1 MPNRYI
7 REGINDSRRIN
18 SLSWQGEVFYR
29 RLMLAVDDFGRIE
42 ADAELL
48 RCELFKR
55 QLAKVSEDDVE
66 RLLAECQSADTLFLY
81 QCVGKRFL
89 VMNKWEQGRA
99 KNSKYPPPP
108 EDVCKSIHM
117 FTSVNGC
124 LHMHL
129 TPTPTPTPTP
139 GQTPT
144 RGVQPP
150 ASRTAHEEIKLEK
163 ELVRVG
169 DELAKL
175 GPLKDHE
182 KTSKNYARILEL
194 RPRRDE
200 LRTILGVVA

>member
-1 MPNRYI
+1 
-7 REGINDSRRIN
+7 
-18 SLSWQGEVFYR
+18 
-29 RLMLAVDDFGRIE
+29 
-42 ADAELL
+42 
-48 RCELFKR
+48 
-55 QLAKVSEDDVE
+55 
-66 RLLAECQSADTLFLY
+66 
-81 QCVGKRFL
+81 
-89 VMNKWEQGRA
+89 
-99 KNSKYPPPP
+99 
-108 EDVCKSIHM
+108 
-117 FTSVNGC
+117 
-124 LHMHL
+124 MHL